1 MRTLGID
8 LGTTHTV
15 AAATASIVPLR
26 GDSAKG
32 NSLLPSIVAFP
43 PAGGVLVGQAAR
55 ERRGNDPANTIV
67 SAKRVIGRS
76 YSSYSVQRY
85 LERSAVPVVRTSSG
99 GTAFETR
106 AGIVTPVDVAT
117 HVLRELAQAGQMDP
131 SRLSAVVS
139 VPAAFAEP
147 ERAATVEAV
156 RAAGFAEA
164 RVVEEPVATAIAYL
178 ARSSLKYA
186 VVYDLGGGTF
196 DVAIVDCSKYPF
208 RVIAHGG
215 DAYLGG
221 DDVDLALA
229 ELVADRVLRE
239 SGWDLSTDD
248 EVWQR
253 LLIEAER
260 AKLRLAVEEHTTIDL
275 AVVDPAAPTQLTTLG
290 IDRRVLRDRA
300 EDLIRRTF
308 LICDQ
313 VLCDA
318 GIRAR
323 EVDAVFLAGGST
335 LLPGLRDDV
344 REYFGK
350 RARFD
355 LDPMHVVAIG
365 ASVAAARPDLSALL
379 DPAYVR

>member
-15 AAATASIVPLR
+15 AAAHASVVRLR

-32 NSLLPSIVAFP
+32 QGLLPSVVAFP
-43 PAGGVLVGQAAR
+43 PAGGALVGVPAR
-55 ERRGNDPANTIV
+55 DRRGNDPSNTIA
-67 SAKRVIGRS
+67 SAKRVIGRNFTS
-76 YSSYSVQRY
+76 FSAQRY
-85 LERSAVPVVRTSSG
+85 LERSAVPVVRTSTG
-99 GTAFETR
+99 GVAFETR
-106 AGIVTPVDVAT
+106 AGLVTPVDVAT
-117 HVLRELAQAGQMDP
+117 LVLRELAHAGQMEP
-131 SRLSAVVS
+131 ARLAAVVS

-147 ERAATVEAV
+147 ERIATVQAV
-156 RAAGFAEA
+156 RAAGFADA

-196 DVAIVDCSKYPF
+196 DAAIVDCSRYPF
-208 RVIAHGG
+208 RVVAHGG

-229 ELVADRVLRE
+229 EMVADRALRE
-239 SGWDLSTDD
+239 TGWDLRTDP
-248 EVWQR
+248 EVWSR
-253 LLIEAER
+253 LIIECER
-260 AKLRLAVEEHTTIDL
+260 AKLRLATDEVTSIDL
-275 AVVDPAAPTQLTTLG
+275 AVVDPAAPTQVTTIAL
-290 IDRRVLRDRA
+290 DRRTLRDRA
-300 EDLIRRTF
+300 EELIRRTF

-313 VLCDA
+313 VLSDA
-318 GIRAR
+318 AIRAKD
-323 EVDAVFLAGGST
+323 VDAVFLAGGST
-335 LLPGLRDDV
+335 LLPGLREDV

-365 ASVAAARPDLSALL
+365 ASVAAARPDLSVLL
-379 DPAYVR
+379 DPAY